1 MNLII
6 IAIVLILVVGLIA
19 GVLLSY
25 ASKVFAVK
33 EDQLFLDL
41 RAELPGAN
49 CGGSGYAGV
58 CQDAPAG
65 ERRTATGRCPNCG
78 KCGDCVRQGKES

>member
-49 CGGSGYAGV
+49 CGGCGYAGCDDYAHALANKNAAEPV
-58 CQDAPAG
+58 P
-65 ERRTATGRCPNCG
+65 
-78 KCGDCVRQGKES
+78 

>member
-33 EDQLFLDL
+33 EDQRFLDL

-49 CGGSGYAGV
+49 CGTCS
-58 CQDAPAG
+58 C
-65 ERRTATGRCPNCG
+65 E
-78 KCGDCVRQGKES
+78 

>member
-33 EDQLFLDL
+33 
-41 RAELPGAN
+41 
-49 CGGSGYAGV
+49 
-58 CQDAPAG
+58 
-65 ERRTATGRCPNCG
+65 
-78 KCGDCVRQGKES
+78 